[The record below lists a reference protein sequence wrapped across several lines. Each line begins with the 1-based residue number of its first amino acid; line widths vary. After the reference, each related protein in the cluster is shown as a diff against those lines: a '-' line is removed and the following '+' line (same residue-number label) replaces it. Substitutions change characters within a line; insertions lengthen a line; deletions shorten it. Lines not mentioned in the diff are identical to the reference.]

1 MLHLQP
7 PGLFFGAYMNMP
19 NAFIAKCGRSLKAP
33 PGRAATTWS
42 AASAA
47 WKLAAPCEPASAGSQ
62 GAHLPLSS
70 PRYYPHAIAQARG
83 VPFPFLNVGLVGRS
97 GA

>member
-33 PGRAATTWS
+33 PHH
-42 AASAA
+42 
-47 WKLAAPCEPASAGSQ
+47 LGSSP
-62 GAHLPLSS
+62 PLVSPPPPVPKVPIDHFQT